1 MLVLRVKGLTAMRWE
16 EKDEQLPSMIDKKKK
31 IKKRSQHWHLVHNY
45 SPSEVKVQN
54 RSHKLFPEQGMQP
67 CKSCHSD
74 TCSTFKKSTVTSAH
88 LLCENNLLVDTETL
102 PSPFPF
108 LIFKLPARVSVS
120 VRVRGALRGKQKLF
134 QGCLLF

>member
-1 MLVLRVKGLTAMRWE
+1 
-16 EKDEQLPSMIDKKKK
+16 MIDKKKK
-31 IKKRSQHWHLVHNY
+31 SKKDLNIDTLFITIHRLGA
-45 SPSEVKVQN
+45 KVQN
-54 RSHKLFPEQGMQP
+54 RTQKLFPEQGMQP
-67 CKSCHSD
+67 SKI
-74 TCSTFKKSTVTSAH
+74 TSAH

>member
-1 MLVLRVKGLTAMRWE
+1 
-16 EKDEQLPSMIDKKKK
+16 MIDKKKK
-31 IKKRSQHWHLVHNY
+31 SKKDLNIDTLFITIHRLGA
-45 SPSEVKVQN
+45 KVQN
-54 RSHKLFPEQGMQP
+54 RTHKLFPEQGMQP
-67 CKSCHSD
+67 CKSCHND